1 MPVFVYQATDR
12 TGKLVE
18 GTIEAKDESL
28 VVNRLHGLQLF
39 PIKVEKEGVSQ
50 KSQIFNLQFSIFSF
64 FTGVSRKEL
73 MSFTQQLATLSNS
86 GLPLDRSLSIL
97 TELQEGKR
105 FKSILDN
112 VQKNVHSGSTFADA
126 LSKHPRVFSKL
137 YVSMVKA
144 GEEGGVLEAILLRL
158 AQFLESSEQLKDNIR
173 SALVYPTLL
182 TIIGGGAVTI
192 LLTFVIPKFAKIF
205 SDMGQAMP
213 ISTQILLNVSFFVT
227 NYWWLIILGFVFIG
241 IFIRGYLNTE
251 EGKFKWDSA
260 KLKMPLIGSLQR
272 KIEVSRFARTLGT
285 LVRSGVPI
293 LQSLFITKDTITNS
307 VVAKAMEGIHKR
319 IKEGGGIS
327 DPLRESMVF
336 PQLAI
341 HMIKVGEETGKLED
355 MLIKV
360 ADTFDTEVQSSVKS
374 LISLLEPMMILLMG
388 LIVGFIVISMLM
400 AIFSINDI
408 SM

>member
-18 GTIEAKDESL
+18 GTIEAKDEGL
-28 VVNRLHGLQLF
+28 VVNRLHGLQLL
-39 PIKVEKEGVSQ
+39 PIKIEKEGASRGISNF
-50 KSQIFNLQFSIFSF
+50 KFQIPKL
-64 FTGVSRKEL
+64 FTGVSRKDL
-73 MSFTQQLATLSNS
+73 MLFTQQLATLTNS
-86 GLPLDRSLSIL
+86 GLPLDKSLSIL
-97 TELQEGKR
+97 VELAEKKR
-105 FKSILDN
+105 LKTILDN
-112 VQKNVHSGSTFADA
+112 IQKNVHGGSTFADA
-126 LSKHPRVFSKL
+126 LSKHPRSFSKL

-144 GEEGGVLEAILLRL
+144 GEEGGVLEAILQRL
-158 AQFLESSEQLKDNIR
+158 AHFLESSENLRDNIR

-205 SDMGQAMP
+205 SDIGQAMP
-213 ISTQILLNVSFFVT
+213 ASTQILLNISFFLT
-227 NYWWLIILGFVFIG
+227 NYWWLLIIALIFTGFLIK
-241 IFIRGYLNTE
+241 GYLDTE
-251 EGKFKWDSA
+251 SGKFNWDSL
-260 KLKMPLIGSLQR
+260 KLKLPLIGDLQR

-307 VVAKAMEGIHKR
+307 VVSKAMEGIHKR
-319 IKEGGGIS
+319 IREGGGIS
-327 DPLRESMVF
+327 DPLKESRVF
-336 PQLAI
+336 PAMAV

-374 LISLLEPMMILLMG
+374 LIALLEPMMILLMG

-400 AIFSINDI
+400 AIFSVNDI
-408 SM
+408 AM

>member
-28 VVNRLHGLQLF
+28 VVNRLHGLQLL
-39 PIKVEKEGVSQ
+39 PIKIEKEGAS
-50 KSQIFNLQFSIFSF
+50 KKISNFQFPISNF
-64 FTGVSRKEL
+64 FTGVSRKDL
-73 MSFTQQLATLSNS
+73 MLFTQQLSTLTNS
-86 GLPLDRSLSIL
+86 GLPLDKSLSIL
-97 TELQEGKR
+97 VELAEKKR
-105 FKSILDN
+105 LKTILDN
-112 VQKNVHSGSTFADA
+112 IQKNVHSGSTFADA

-144 GEEGGVLEAILLRL
+144 GEEGGVLEAILQRL
-158 AQFLESSEQLKDNIR
+158 AHFLESSENLRENIR
-173 SALVYPTLL
+173 SALIYPTLL
-182 TIIGGGAVTI
+182 TIIGGGAVAI

-205 SDMGQAMP
+205 SDIGQAMP
-213 ISTQILLNVSFFVT
+213 ASTQLLLNISSFLT
-227 NYWWLIILGFVFIG
+227 NYWWLIILGLIFIG
-241 IFIRGYLNTE
+241 VLIKGYLDTE
-251 EGKFKWDSA
+251 SGKFNWDSL
-260 KLKMPLIGSLQR
+260 KLKMPLIGALQR

-307 VVAKAMEGIHKR
+307 VVSKAMEGIHKR

-327 DPLRESMVF
+327 DPLRESGVF
-336 PQLAI
+336 PAMAV

-360 ADTFDTEVQSSVKS
+360 ADTFDAEVQSSVKS

-408 SM
+408 PM

>member
-12 TGKLVE
+12 TGKMIE

-28 VVNRLHGLQLF
+28 VINRLHGLQLL
-39 PIKVEKEGVSQ
+39 PIKVEKEGESKGFQ
-50 KSQIFNLQFSIFSF
+50 LSAFSF
-64 FTGVSRKEL
+64 QLFTGVSRKDL
-73 MSFTQQLATLSNS
+73 MLFTQQIATLTNS
-86 GLPLDRSLSIL
+86 GLPLDKSLSIL
-97 TELQEGKR
+97 VELAEKKR
-105 FKSILDN
+105 LKTILDN
-112 VQKNVHSGSTFADA
+112 IQKNVHSGSTFADA

-137 YVSMVKA
+137 YVSMIKA
-144 GEEGGVLEAILLRL
+144 GEEGGVLEAILQRL
-158 AQFLESSEQLKDNIR
+158 AHFLESSENLRDNIR
-173 SALVYPTLL
+173 SALVYQTLL

-205 SDMGQAMP
+205 SDIGQAMP
-213 ISTQILLNVSFFVT
+213 TSTQILLNVSFFLT
-227 NYWWLIILGFVFIG
+227 NYWWLIILGLIFIG
-241 IFIRGYLNTE
+241 VLIKGYLDTE
-251 EGKFKWDSA
+251 SGKFNWDSL

-307 VVAKAMEGIHKR
+307 VVSKAMEGIHKR

-327 DPLRESMVF
+327 EPLRESGVF
-336 PQLAI
+336 PAMAV

-374 LISLLEPMMILLMG
+374 LIALLEPMMILLMG

-400 AIFSINDI
+400 AIFSVNDI
-408 SM
+408 PM